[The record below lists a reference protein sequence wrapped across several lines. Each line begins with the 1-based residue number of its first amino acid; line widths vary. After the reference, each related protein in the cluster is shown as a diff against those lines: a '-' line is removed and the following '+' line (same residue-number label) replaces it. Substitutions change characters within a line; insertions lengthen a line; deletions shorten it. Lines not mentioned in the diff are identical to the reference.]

1 MDRHRKGKEEE
12 TEEKQVFEAYRLLW
26 TKKRAVN
33 RGQDD
38 KVKGQELSRP
48 PTTAGHRRSQ
58 PRAETKKSPF

>member
-1 MDRHRKGKEEE
+1 MDRHRKGKTEE

-38 KVKGQELSRP
+38 KVKGQELSRA
-48 PTTAGHRRSQ
+48 TNYS
-58 PRAETKKSPF
+58 RAQEAPAKG